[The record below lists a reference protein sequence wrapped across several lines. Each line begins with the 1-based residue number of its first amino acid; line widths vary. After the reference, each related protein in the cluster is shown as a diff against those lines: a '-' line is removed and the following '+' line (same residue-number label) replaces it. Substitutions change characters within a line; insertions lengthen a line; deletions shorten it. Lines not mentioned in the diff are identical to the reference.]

1 MRSGSARIRF
11 TRWQAVMLLVL
22 WIFGGVVGASPALEG
37 TWQGRIELPNQHL
50 DIEVVLQGENNQLS
64 GTISIPAQN
73 AKNLPL
79 KELLVSTSNDLTSV
93 AFVIEGVP
101 GNPSFLGELALSED
115 GEQVSSLSGLFS
127 QSGGTFAFNLTPAD
141 PIGSALE
148 ALGDLVTTAEQA
160 LLDFQAPGAAMGI
173 VYKGEL
179 IYARGFG
186 LRDVKNNLPM
196 TADTLFAI
204 GSTTKAMTATVLGM
218 LVEAGMLS
226 WDDPVRDY
234 LPQFNLADEAVA
246 SQTTVRDLVT
256 HRTGMPRH
264 DLMWYNN
271 TSTSREE
278 GIRRLEYL
286 PLTAEPRSRFQYNNL
301 MFMTAGVLAATVANQ
316 PSWEDLMRTRLL
328 DPLNMHR
335 SNFSVTQSQQDE
347 NFALPYLIDEGVV
360 SEIAFRP
367 LDFIGPAGSVNSS
380 INEMA
385 NWLKLNLT
393 QGQFEGNQLVSTT
406 TLDELRGYH
415 MPMGSEPSSQ
425 EFSPPVYALGWMVGT
440 YQGKKIVHHSG
451 GIDGFITNVM
461 LFPQQDLGV
470 VAFANANTELP
481 QWLSFTAVDR
491 LLGHPQKDWLG
502 QALARK
508 KSAEAVNSSERDD
521 PRRKRKTKPSHKINA
536 YVGEYAHQGYG
547 PLRIE
552 LDGNQLQ
559 LVYNDMNV
567 PLSHW
572 HYDVWKSSAKAPDFV
587 MRNHLAQFHH
597 NLNGDIAQISIRA
610 EPTAEPIVFDK
621 QVDAQMKDPT
631 WLAQWVGDYATPV
644 AVLSVVQKGP
654 VLYVVVPGQPTYELV
669 PELGGRFHFD
679 SVPDVVVQ
687 FDAGTKN
694 MLVMQPAT
702 TIEAKKL

>member
-1 MRSGSARIRF
+1 MRSGSERIRF
-11 TRWQAVMLLVL
+11 TRWQAVILLGV
-22 WIFGGVVGASPALEG
+22 WIFGCGAGALPALEG

-50 DIEVVLQGENNQLS
+50 DIEVVLLGENKQLS
-64 GTISIPAQN
+64 GTISIPAQG
-73 AKNLPL
+73 AKDLPL
-79 KELLVSTSNDLTSV
+79 KDLLVSTSRDQTSV
-93 AFVIEGVP
+93 TFVIDGVP
-101 GNPSFLGELALSED
+101 GNPSFLGELALRQD
-115 GEQVSSLSGLFS
+115 GEQISSLSGLFS
-127 QSGGTFAFNLTPAD
+127 QSGGTFAFSLTPAD
-141 PIGSALE
+141 PIGSALD
-148 ALGDLVTTAEQA
+148 ALGDLATTAEQA
-160 LLDFQAPGAAMGI
+160 LLDFQAPGAAIGI
-173 VYKGEL
+173 VYRGEL

-186 LRDVKNNLPM
+186 LRDVKNSLPM
-196 TADTLFAI
+196 TADSLFAI
-204 GSTTKAMTATVLGM
+204 GSITKAMTATVLGM
-218 LVEAGMLS
+218 LVEAGLLS
-226 WDDPVRDY
+226 WDDPVRNY
-234 LPQFNLADEAVA
+234 LPQFNLADEAA
-246 SQTTVRDLVT
+246 AAQTTVRDLVT

-301 MFMTAGVLAATVANQ
+301 MFMAAGVLAATVADQ
-316 PSWEDLMRTRLL
+316 PSWEDLMQERLL
-328 DPLNMHR
+328 GPLSMHR

-347 NFALPYLIDEGVV
+347 NFARPYLIDEGEV
-360 SEIAFRP
+360 SEIPFRS

-385 NWLKLNLT
+385 NWLKLNLA

-406 TLDELRGYH
+406 TLDELQGYH
-415 MPMGSEPSSQ
+415 MPMGSAPSSQ
-425 EFSPPVYALGWMVGT
+425 EFSPPVYGLGWIVGT

-451 GIDGFITNVM
+451 GIDGFIANVM

-491 LLGHPQKDWLG
+491 LLGHPRKDWLG
-502 QALARK
+502 QALTRK
-508 KSAEAVNSSERDD
+508 KNAEVVNRSERDD
-521 PRRKRKTKPSHKINA
+521 PRRKLKTRPSHKLNA
-536 YVGEYAHQGYG
+536 YVGEYVHQGYG
-547 PLRIE
+547 PLQIE
-552 LDGNQLQ
+552 LDDNQLQ

-572 HYDVWKSSAKAPDFV
+572 HYDVWKSSAEARDFV

-597 NLNGDIAQISIRA
+597 NLNGDIAKLSIRA
-610 EPTAEPIVFDK
+610 EATAEPIVFDK
-621 QVDAQMKDPT
+621 QVDAKMKDPT
-631 WLAQWVGDYATPV
+631 WLAQWVGDYTTPT
-644 AVLSVVQKGP
+644 AVLSVEQKGS

-679 SVPDVVVQ
+679 RVPDVVVQ
-687 FDAGTKN
+687 FDAGTQT

-702 TIEAKKL
+702 AIEAKKL

>member
-1 MRSGSARIRF
+1 MKSDSARIRV
-11 TRWQAVMLLVL
+11 TSWQAIVLLAGF
-22 WIFGGVVGASPALEG
+22 IFASGAGAVPALEG

-50 DIEVVLQGENNQLS
+50 DIEVVLQGNNNQLS
-64 GTISIPAQN
+64 GTISIPAQG

-79 KELLVSTSNDLTSV
+79 KDLLVSARNDLTSV
-93 AFVIEGVP
+93 AFVIDGVP
-101 GNPSFLGELALSED
+101 GNPSFLGELALTED
-115 GEQVSSLSGLFS
+115 GRQIGSLSGLFS
-127 QSGGTFAFNLTPAD
+127 QSGGTFAFNLIPAD

-148 ALGDLVTTAEQA
+148 ALGDLAATAEQA
-160 LLDFQAPGAAMGI
+160 LMDFQAPGAAIGI

-196 TADTLFAI
+196 TADSLFAI
-204 GSTTKAMTATVLGM
+204 GSTTKAMTTTVLGM
-218 LVEAGMLS
+218 LVEAGQLS
-226 WDDPVRDY
+226 WDDPVRNY
-234 LPQFNLADEAVA
+234 LPQFKLADEGVA

-278 GIRRLEYL
+278 AVRRLEFL
-286 PLTAEPRSRFQYNNL
+286 PLTAAPRSRFQYNNL
-301 MFMTAGVLAATVANQ
+301 MFMTAGVLAATVAQ
-316 PSWEDLMRTRLL
+316 EPSWEDLMRSRLL
-328 DPLNMHR
+328 DPLNMTR
-335 SNFSVTQSQQDE
+335 SNFSVTESQQDD
-347 NFALPYLIDEGVV
+347 NFARPYLIDDGDV
-360 SEIAFRP
+360 SEIPFRP
-367 LDFIGPAGSVNSS
+367 LDLIGPAGSVNSS

-385 NWLKLNLT
+385 NWLKLNLAK
-393 QGQFEGNQLVSTT
+393 GQFEGNQLLSTT
-406 TLDELRGYH
+406 TLDDLQGYH

-425 EFSPPVYALGWMVGT
+425 EFSPPVYGLGWIVGS

-508 KSAEAVNSSERDD
+508 KSAETVNSSERDD
-521 PRRKRKTKPSHKINA
+521 PRRKLKTKPSHKLSA
-536 YVGEYAHQGYG
+536 YVGEYVHQGYG

-552 LDGNQLQ
+552 QDGKQLQ
-559 LVYNDMNV
+559 LVYNDMDV
-567 PLSHW
+567 PLNHW
-572 HYDVWKSSAKAPDFV
+572 HYDVWKSSAKAQDTA
-587 MRNHLAQFHH
+587 MRNHLAQFHR

-621 QVDAQMKDPT
+621 QVDAQMKDPS
-631 WLAQWVGDYATPV
+631 WLAQWVGDYATPI
-644 AVLSVVQKGP
+644 AVLSVVQKGS
-654 VLYVVVPGQPTYELV
+654 VLHVVVPGQPTYELV

-687 FDAGTKN
+687 FDPDTNN
-694 MLVMQPAT
+694 MLVMQPST

>member
-1 MRSGSARIRF
+1 MRSGSERICF
-11 TRWQAVMLLVL
+11 SRWQAVVLLGV
-22 WIFGGVVGASPALEG
+22 WMFGGGVAASPALEG

-50 DIEVVLQGENNQLS
+50 DIEVVLLGENKQLS
-64 GTISIPAQN
+64 GTISIPAQG
-73 AKNLPL
+73 AKHLPL
-79 KELLVSTSNDLTSV
+79 KDLLVSTSNDLTSV

-101 GNPSFLGELALSED
+101 GNPSFLGELALTQD
-115 GEQVSSLSGLFS
+115 GKHISSLSGLFS

-141 PIGSALE
+141 PIGSALD
-148 ALGDLVTTAEQA
+148 ALGGLAETAEQA
-160 LLDFQAPGAAMGI
+160 LLDFQAPGAAIGI
-173 VYKGEL
+173 VYRGEL

-196 TADTLFAI
+196 TADSLFAI

-218 LVEAGMLS
+218 LVEAGLMS

-264 DLMWYNN
+264 DLVWYNN

-278 GIRRLEYL
+278 GVRRLEYL

-301 MFMTAGVLAATVANQ
+301 MFMTAGMLAATVADQ
-316 PSWEDLMRTRLL
+316 PSWEDLMQARLF
-328 DPLNMHR
+328 DPLNMPR
-335 SNFSVTQSQQDE
+335 SNFSVTHSQQDQ
-347 NFALPYLIDEGVV
+347 NFARPYLIDEGEV
-360 SEIAFRP
+360 SEIPFRP

-385 NWLKLNLT
+385 NWLKLNLAA
-393 QGQFEGNQLVSTT
+393 GQFDGEQLVSRT
-406 TLDELRGYH
+406 TLDEIQGYH
-415 MPMGSEPSSQ
+415 MPMGGEPASQ
-425 EFSPPVYALGWMVGT
+425 EFSPPVYGLGWMVGT

-502 QALARK
+502 QALTRK
-508 KSAEAVNSSERDD
+508 KNAEVVNRSERDD
-521 PRRKRKTKPSHKINA
+521 PRRKLKTRPRHKLNA
-536 YVGEYAHQGYG
+536 YIGEYVQRGYG
-547 PLRIE
+547 QLRIE
-552 LDGNQLQ
+552 LDGTQLQ
-559 LVYNDMNV
+559 LIYNEMAV
-567 PLSHW
+567 PLNHW
-572 HYDVWKSSAKAPDFV
+572 HYDVWKTSAQAQDLV
-587 MRNHLAQFHH
+587 MRNHLVQFHH
-597 NLNGDIAQISIRA
+597 NLNGDIAQVSIRV
-610 EPTAEPIVFDK
+610 EPTADAIVFDK
-621 QVDAQMKDPT
+621 QVDAKLKDPV

-644 AVLSVVQKGP
+644 AVLSVVQKGS

-669 PELGGRFHFD
+669 PELGERFHFD
-679 SVPDVVVQ
+679 TVPDVVVQ
-687 FDAGTKN
+687 FDASTNN

-702 TIEAKKL
+702 TIEAKKR